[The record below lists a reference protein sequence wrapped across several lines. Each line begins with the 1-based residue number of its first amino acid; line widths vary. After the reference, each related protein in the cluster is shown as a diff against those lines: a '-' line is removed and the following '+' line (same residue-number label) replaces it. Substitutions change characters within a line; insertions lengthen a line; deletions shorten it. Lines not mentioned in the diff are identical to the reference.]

1 MATAAEYA
9 QWITKNA
16 DKRGSSQFETVA
28 KAYQAKRKEEETQ
41 GLQGMQRPPVQP
53 SAQQPDSRNPTITG
67 NEGDV
72 FTEGGAQAAATGKMD
87 PGTSSVVRPLA
98 KGIFG
103 AISFI
108 PDIATDIGNAI
119 PGLGPLVE
127 RPSDHWNS
135 IVDKYTSAPSAGM
148 GKFAEGF
155 NEILASGGVAGLDR
169 KLLGIAEKEGGRVY
183 SKITSQAAQD
193 AHTAGYKLSPAY
205 IGGKLAK
212 DIQTMAGGPKV
223 HMTNSSFNE
232 EVSDRLA
239 KAELGLTP
247 ETDLDEITFKRLK
260 QEAYEPYAVF
270 DTIGDVTTSRN
281 YRDKIDAA
289 GGRFANRGKSFG
301 GSRFESI
308 EKEKANYKTM
318 WFNAG
323 EAKDEVRELRRL
335 SRMNLRNY
343 NPEANALGQTQR
355 EISDAIDE
363 ELQRVAHLTLKDPHA
378 IDRLRAARVALSKI
392 SFVEDSMG
400 PGGHVRA
407 SDYALGIERK
417 MPLSGG
423 LKTIGM
429 TARNFKKDVQS
440 VSTTGE
446 TGEFSAID
454 YLLGGSGMVSGHPK
468 ITGLILARP
477 VSRWALGTE
486 TVQRKMLKNM
496 RGGKRSTARELARGI
511 GSGAAIMGY
520 EDFGAPDDGE
530 D

>member
-169 KLLGIAEKEGGRVY
+169 KLLGIAEKE
-183 SKITSQAAQD
+183 D
-193 AHTAGYKLSPAY
+193 H
-205 IGGKLAK
+205 
-212 DIQTMAGGPKV
+212 
-223 HMTNSSFNE
+223 
-232 EVSDRLA
+232 
-239 KAELGLTP
+239 
-247 ETDLDEITFKRLK
+247 
-260 QEAYEPYAVF
+260 
-270 DTIGDVTTSRN
+270 
-281 YRDKIDAA
+281 
-289 GGRFANRGKSFG
+289 
-301 GSRFESI
+301 
-308 EKEKANYKTM
+308 
-318 WFNAG
+318 
-323 EAKDEVRELRRL
+323 
-335 SRMNLRNY
+335 
-343 NPEANALGQTQR
+343 
-355 EISDAIDE
+355 
-363 ELQRVAHLTLKDPHA
+363 
-378 IDRLRAARVALSKI
+378 
-392 SFVEDSMG
+392 
-400 PGGHVRA
+400 
-407 SDYALGIERK
+407 
-417 MPLSGG
+417 LSGRSG
-423 LKTIGM
+423 RAHGRLQ
-429 TARNFKKDVQS
+429 A
-440 VSTTGE
+440 VSCLHRREAGK
-446 TGEFSAID
+446 
-454 YLLGGSGMVSGHPK
+454 GHSDH
-468 ITGLILARP
+468 GRRP
-477 VSRWALGTE
+477 QGAHDQFV
-486 TVQRKMLKNM
+486 VQR
-496 RGGKRSTARELARGI
+496 GGQ
-511 GSGAAIMGY
+511 
-520 EDFGAPDDGE
+520 
-530 D
+530 